1 MVTQNILDQIIKHTI
16 VPTMKNEEFKKSGKN
31 FYKGL
36 QELGWCLQ
44 LQSNKWNTIEQVEMR
59 INTGIFIPFLYE
71 LEWKQPLPK
80 FPKEYDCIGRKSVG
94 ELKSLKQDYWYQ
106 IDTSTDIDQL
116 SQKIKDDLENTVL
129 PYFEDYQTLHGV
141 VEGIQNKK
149 LSPGGFLN
157 YAILLAMIGE
167 IETAKRLLEK
177 EYRNTPYG
185 SQRAVIKRMSKELS
199 IELQLTK

>member
-1 MVTQNILDQIIKHTI
+1 MSKVDNLIKLIEENKLGTYKENVSLKTLTTYKTGGNARLLVFPNSTESLIEILSFIKENNIKYKVFGNGSNILASSKEYNGVIIKLT
-16 VPTMKNEEFKKSGKN
+16 
-31 FYKGL
+31 
-36 QELGWCLQ
+36 
-44 LQSNKWNTIEQVEMR
+44 
-59 INTGIFIPFLYE
+59 
-71 LEWKQPLPK
+71 
-80 FPKEYDCIGRKSVG
+80 

-116 SQKIKDDLENTVL
+116 SQKIKEDLENAVL

-141 VEGIQNKK
+141 IEGIQNKK
-149 LSPGGFLN
+149 LSPGGSLN

-177 EYRNTPYG
+177 EYRSTSYG
-185 SQRAVIKRMSKELS
+185 SQRAVIKRISKELS